1 MFNHVRTQTKSIP
14 YVHKRFS
21 EISCTH
27 STNMLTKNSKLYIWL
42 VLTEKKRW
50 RLNRQLLAERT
61 GTV

>member
-42 VLTEKKRW
+42 VLTEKK
-50 RLNRQLLAERT
+50 
-61 GTV
+61 GGD